1 LPGTSINVSL
11 SRVSDWGNFG
21 GNSKTPNYSY
31 PQSCCD
37 AMLTEARVRTAKAI
51 EKTVRLYDERGL
63 YLEVTPSG
71 GRWWRLKYR
80 FAGKE
85 KLLSLGTYPDTGLKA
100 ARDKRDR
107 ARELVSSGVDP
118 SEARRAQKASHA
130 TVITNSFEAV
140 AREWHSTVHR
150 AKVSE
155 GHASRTLVRLTQ
167 DVFPWLG
174 AMPVHE
180 IKAPQLLQT
189 MRRIESRGAIE
200 TAHRALQACGQVF
213 RYAIATGRAE
223 RDPTPDLRGA
233 LKPVLVQHMAAITDP
248 ERVGAL
254 LRAIE
259 DYKGMPITRAA
270 LQLAPLVFVR
280 PGELRKAEWSEFD
293 MGASQWRI
301 PAALMK
307 RTMQEKLS
315 GAAHVVPLSR
325 QAVAVL
331 RDLQPLTGHGRYV
344 FPSPRTGE
352 RPMSDNGVLSALRRM
367 GFPKD
372 EMTGHGFRAMA
383 RTLLAERLN
392 VDEAVIE
399 AQLAHAVKDSLGR
412 AYNRTEFLEQRRKM
426 IQTWADYLDKL
437 RTGAD
442 VIPIGQAQG
451 RGRARTRSS
460 TRS

>member
-1 LPGTSINVSL
+1 MLSDSQIRAKKPG
-11 SRVSDWGNFG
+11 
-21 GNSKTPNYSY
+21 
-31 PQSCCD
+31 
-37 AMLTEARVRTAKAI
+37 
-51 EKTVRLYDERGL
+51 EKPVRLYDERGL
-63 YLEVTPSG
+63 YLEVTTTGS
-71 GRWWRLKYR
+71 RWWRFKYR

-85 KLLSLGTYPDTGLKA
+85 KLLSMGTYPDTPLKA

-107 ARELVSSGVDP
+107 ARALLEEGVDP
-118 SEARRAQKASHA
+118 SEARRAEKASRSE
-130 TVITNSFEAV
+130 VVVNGFEAV
-140 AREWHSTVHR
+140 AREWHATIHL
-150 AKVSE
+150 AQVSA
-155 GHASRTLVRLTQ
+155 GHASRTLIRLEQ

-174 AMPVHE
+174 GLPVGE
-180 IKAPQLLQT
+180 IKAPQLLQA
-189 MRRIESRGAIE
+189 MRRIEARGAIE

-233 LKPVLVQHMAAITDP
+233 LKAVLVQHMAAITDP
-248 ERVGAL
+248 KRVGDL

-259 DYKGMPITRAA
+259 SYKGMPITRAA

-280 PGELRKAEWSEFD
+280 PGELRKAEWIEFD
-293 MGASQWRI
+293 LDAAQWRI
-301 PAALMK
+301 PAARMK
-307 RTMQEKLS
+307 RTKQEKLS

-325 QAVAVL
+325 QALAIL
-331 RDLQPLTGHGRYV
+331 RELQPLTGHGRYL

-367 GFPKD
+367 GFPSD

-426 IQTWADYLDKL
+426 LQTWADYLDKL
-437 RTGAD
+437 RTGAEI
-442 VIPIGQAQG
+442 IPIKRSRIRSTG
-451 RGRARTRSS
+451 RTPTIDKMR
-460 TRS
+460 

>member
-1 LPGTSINVSL
+1 MLSDSQIRANKPGYKPDRI
-11 SRVSDWGNFG
+11 
-21 GNSKTPNYSY
+21 YY
-31 PQSCCD
+31 
-37 AMLTEARVRTAKAI
+37 
-51 EKTVRLYDERGL
+51 ERGL
-63 YLEVTPSG
+63 YLEVTTTGS
-71 GRWWRLKYR
+71 RWWRFKYR

-85 KLLSLGTYPDTGLKA
+85 KLLSMGTYPDTPLKA

-107 ARELVSSGVDP
+107 ARALLEEGVDP
-118 SEARRAQKASHA
+118 SEARRAEKASRSE
-130 TVITNSFEAV
+130 VVVNGFEAV
-140 AREWHSTVHR
+140 AREWHATIHL
-150 AKVSE
+150 AQVSA
-155 GHASRTLVRLTQ
+155 GHASRTLIRLEQ

-174 AMPVHE
+174 GLPVGE
-180 IKAPQLLQT
+180 IKAPQLLQA
-189 MRRIESRGAIE
+189 MRRIEARGAIE

-233 LKPVLVQHMAAITDP
+233 LKAVLVQHMAAITDP
-248 ERVGAL
+248 KRVGDL

-259 DYKGMPITRAA
+259 SYKGMPITRAA

-280 PGELRKAEWSEFD
+280 PGELRKAEWIEFD
-293 MGASQWRI
+293 LDAAQWRI
-301 PAALMK
+301 PAARMK
-307 RTMQEKLS
+307 RTKQEKLS

-325 QAVAVL
+325 QALAIL
-331 RDLQPLTGHGRYV
+331 RELQPLTGHGRYL

-367 GFPKD
+367 GFPSD

-412 AYNRTEFLEQRRKM
+412 AYNRTEFHEQRRKM
-426 IQTWADYLDKL
+426 LQTWADYLDKL
-437 RTGAD
+437 RTGAEI
-442 VIPIGQAQG
+442 IPIK
-451 RGRARTRSS
+451 RNRARGVARSP
-460 TRS
+460 TIDKMR

>member
-1 LPGTSINVSL
+1 ML
-11 SRVSDWGNFG
+11 SDTQIRAT
-21 GNSKTPNYSY
+21 KP
-31 PQSCCD
+31 C
-37 AMLTEARVRTAKAI
+37 
-51 EKTVRLYDERGL
+51 EKPVRLYDERGL
-63 YLEVTPSG
+63 YLEVTTTG
-71 GRWWRLKYR
+71 GRWWRFKYR

-85 KLLSLGTYPDTGLKA
+85 KLLSMGTYPDTPLKA

-107 ARELVSSGVDP
+107 ARALLEEGVDP
-118 SEARRAQKASHA
+118 SDARRAEKASRSE
-130 TVITNSFEAV
+130 VVVNGFEAV
-140 AREWHSTVHR
+140 AREWHATIHLVQ
-150 AKVSE
+150 VSA
-155 GHASRTLVRLTQ
+155 GHAARTLIRLEQ

-174 AMPVHE
+174 GLPVSE

-189 MRRIESRGAIE
+189 MRRIEARGAIE

-248 ERVGAL
+248 KRVGDL

-259 DYKGMPITRAA
+259 SYKGMPITRAA

-280 PGELRKAEWSEFD
+280 PGELRKAEWIEFD
-293 MGASQWRI
+293 LDVAQWRI
-301 PAALMK
+301 PAARMK
-307 RTMQEKLS
+307 RTKQEKLS
-315 GAAHVVPLSR
+315 GTAHVVPLSR
-325 QAVAVL
+325 QALAIL
-331 RDLQPLTGHGRYV
+331 RELQPLTGYGRYL

-367 GFPKD
+367 GFPSD

-426 IQTWADYLDKL
+426 LQTWADYLDKL
-437 RTGAD
+437 RTGAEI
-442 VIPIGQAQG
+442 IPIK
-451 RGRARTRSS
+451 RSRARGVARSP
-460 TRS
+460 TVDKMQ

>member
-1 LPGTSINVSL
+1 ML
-11 SRVSDWGNFG
+11 SDTQIRA
-21 GNSKTPNYSY
+21 T
-31 PQSCCD
+31 
-37 AMLTEARVRTAKAI
+37 KAG
-51 EKTVRLYDERGL
+51 EKPVRLYDERGL
-63 YLEVTPSG
+63 YLEITTTG
-71 GRWWRLKYR
+71 GRWWRFKYR

-85 KLLSLGTYPDTGLKA
+85 KLLSMGTYPDTPLKA
-100 ARDKRDR
+100 ARDRRDR
-107 ARELVSSGVDP
+107 ARALLEEGVDP
-118 SEARRAQKASHA
+118 SEARRAEKASRSE
-130 TVITNSFEAV
+130 VVVNGFEAV
-140 AREWHSTVHR
+140 AREWHATIHLGQ
-150 AKVSE
+150 VSA
-155 GHASRTLVRLTQ
+155 GHAARTLIRLEQ

-174 AMPVHE
+174 GLPVGE

-189 MRRIESRGAIE
+189 IRRIEARGAIE

-223 RDPTPDLRGA
+223 RDPAPDLRGA

-248 ERVGAL
+248 KRVGDL

-259 DYKGMPITRAA
+259 SYKGMPITRAA

-280 PGELRKAEWSEFD
+280 PGELRKSEWTEFD
-293 MGASQWRI
+293 LDAAEWRI
-301 PAALMK
+301 PTARMK
-307 RTMQEKLS
+307 RTKQEKLS
-315 GAAHVVPLSR
+315 GTAHVVPLSR
-325 QAVAVL
+325 QALSIL
-331 RDLQPLTGHGRYV
+331 RELQPLTGYGRYL

-367 GFPKD
+367 GFPSD

-426 IQTWADYLDKL
+426 LQTWADYLDKL
-437 RTGAD
+437 RTGAEI
-442 VIPIGQAQG
+442 IPIKRSRIRSAGRMPKAQEMQ
-451 RGRARTRSS
+451 
-460 TRS
+460 

>member
-1 LPGTSINVSL
+1 ML
-11 SRVSDWGNFG
+11 SDTQIRST
-21 GNSKTPNYSY
+21 KP
-31 PQSCCD
+31 
-37 AMLTEARVRTAKAI
+37 AAKAL
-51 EKTVRLYDERGL
+51 RLYDERGL

-80 FAGKE
+80 FDSRE
-85 KLLSLGTYPDTGLKA
+85 KLLSMGTYPDTGLKA
-100 ARDKRDR
+100 AREKRDR
-107 ARELVSSGVDP
+107 ARELLAQGIDP
-118 SEARRAQKASHA
+118 SDARRAEKQSRSQE
-130 TVITNSFEAV
+130 VVNSFEAV
-140 AREWHSTVHR
+140 AHEWHATVHV
-150 AKVSE
+150 AKVSA
-155 GHASRTLVRLTQ
+155 GHAARTLIRLEQ

-174 AMPVHE
+174 GQTISE
-180 IKAPQLLQT
+180 IKAPQLLQA

-233 LKPVLVQHMAAITDP
+233 LRPVLVQHMAAITDP
-248 ERVGAL
+248 QRVGEL
-254 LRAIE
+254 LRAIG

-293 MGASQWRI
+293 LDARQWRI
-301 PAALMK
+301 PAARMK
-307 RTMQEKLS
+307 RTKQEKLS
-315 GAAHVVPLSR
+315 GTAHVVPLSR
-325 QAVAVL
+325 QAAAVL
-331 RDLQPLTGHGRYV
+331 TGLRPLTGHGRFV

-383 RTLLAERLN
+383 RTLLAEQLG

-399 AQLAHAVKDSLGR
+399 AQLAHAVKDALGR
-412 AYNRTEFLEQRRKM
+412 AYNRTEFLEQRRRM
-426 IQTWADYLDKL
+426 LQAWADYLDKL
-437 RTGAD
+437 REGAE
-442 VIPIGQAQG
+442 VLPFKRS
-451 RGRARTRSS
+451 RGRRSLA
-460 TRS
+460 